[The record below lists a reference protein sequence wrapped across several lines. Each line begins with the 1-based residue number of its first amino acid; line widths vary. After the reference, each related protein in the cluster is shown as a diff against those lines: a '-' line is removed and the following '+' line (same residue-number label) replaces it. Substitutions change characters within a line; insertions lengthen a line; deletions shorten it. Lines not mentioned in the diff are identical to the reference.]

1 MVGCVYSSK
10 SASGSVSKE
19 RQVLTGPSEKEA
31 RTSS

>member
-19 RQVLTGPSEKEA
+19 HQVLTGPSEEEA